1 MTHPDRAVGRTAVI
15 TGATGGIGLEAAV
28 MLARQGITL
37 IIVGRNSQRI
47 EAALAEIRRRA
58 AGATVSALKA
68 DLSSQAEVRQLA
80 ADILVAA
87 PRLDLLINNAGGVHA
102 RRTITPDGI
111 EATFAVNHLAP
122 YLLTRLL
129 LDRMVASTPARIVT
143 VASHA
148 HFHGTLDLDDYG
160 YANGYRI
167 IRAYTRSKLCNVLFS
182 RALARRLEGSGVT
195 SNAMHPGTIAT
206 DIWSGAP
213 MWARPVLAVAKRV
226 MMEAPEVGGERIA
239 WLATSPEVAGVTGRY
254 FERNREVPPSVL
266 AQDDALARELWEL
279 SARLVGLAG

>member
-1 MTHPDRAVGRTAVI
+1 MTHPDRAGGCTAVI

-47 EAALAEIRRRA
+47 EAALAEIRRRS

-80 ADILVAA
+80 SDILVAA

-129 LDRMVASTPARIVT
+129 LDRMASAPARIVT

-160 YANGYRI
+160 YASGYRI
-167 IRAYTRSKLCNVLFS
+167 IRAYARSKLCNVLFS
-182 RALARRLEGSGVT
+182 RELARRLEGSGVT
-195 SNAMHPGTIAT
+195 ANAMHPGTIAT

-213 MWARPVLAVAKRV
+213 AWARPVLAVAKRI
-226 MMEAPEVGGERIA
+226 MMEAPEVGGERIT

-254 FERNREVPPSVL
+254 FERNRDVPPSVL
-266 AQDDALARELWEL
+266 AQNDAVARELWEL

>member
-1 MTHPDRAVGRTAVI
+1 MMHPDRAEERTAVI

-37 IIVGRNSQRI
+37 IIVGRNSERI

-58 AGATVSALKA
+58 AGASVSALKA
-68 DLSSQAEVRQLA
+68 DLASQAEVRQLA
-80 ADILVAA
+80 SDILAAA

-129 LDRMVASTPARIVT
+129 LDRMVASAPARIVT

-160 YANGYRI
+160 YASGYRI

-182 RALARRLEGSGVT
+182 RELARRLEGSGVT

-213 MWARPVLAVAKRV
+213 AWARPVLAIAKRV
-226 MMEAPEVGGERIA
+226 MMEAPEAGGERIT

-254 FERNREVPPSVL
+254 FERNRDVPPSAL
-266 AQDDALARELWEL
+266 AQDDALAGELWKL
-279 SARLVGLAG
+279 SARLVGMAE

>member
-1 MTHPDRAVGRTAVI
+1 MMHPDRAEERTAVI

-37 IIVGRNSQRI
+37 IIVGRNSERI

-68 DLSSQAEVRQLA
+68 DLASQAEVRQLA
-80 ADILVAA
+80 SNILAAA

-129 LDRMVASTPARIVT
+129 LDRIVASTPARIVT

-148 HFHGTLDLDDYG
+148 HFHGTLDLADYG
-160 YANGYRI
+160 YASGYRI

-182 RALARRLEGSGVT
+182 RELARRLEGNGVT
-195 SNAMHPGTIAT
+195 ANAMHPGTIAT
-206 DIWSGAP
+206 HIWSGAP
-213 MWARPVLAVAKRV
+213 AWARPVLAIAKRV
-226 MMEAPEVGGERIA
+226 MMEAPETGGERIT
-239 WLATSPEVAGVTGRY
+239 WLATSPEVGGVTGRY
-254 FERNREVPPSVL
+254 FERNRDVPPSAL

-279 SARLVGLAG
+279 SARLVG

>member
-1 MTHPDRAVGRTAVI
+1 MMHPDRAEERTAVI

-37 IIVGRNSQRI
+37 IIVGRNSERI

-68 DLSSQAEVRQLA
+68 DLASQAEVRQLA
-80 ADILVAA
+80 SNILAAA

-129 LDRMVASTPARIVT
+129 LDRIVASTPARIVT

-148 HFHGTLDLDDYG
+148 HFHGTLDLADYG
-160 YANGYRI
+160 YASGYRI

-182 RALARRLEGSGVT
+182 RALARRLEGNGVT
-195 SNAMHPGTIAT
+195 ANAMHPGTIAT
-206 DIWSGAP
+206 HIWSGAP
-213 MWARPVLAVAKRV
+213 AWARPVLAIAKRV
-226 MMEAPEVGGERIA
+226 MMEAPETGGERIT
-239 WLATSPEVAGVTGRY
+239 WLATSPEVGGVTGRY
-254 FERNREVPPSVL
+254 FERNRDVPPSAL

-279 SARLVGLAG
+279 SARLVG